1 MKNNL
6 KKSTVAAAIAFALT
20 ASISFSAH
28 AVIGTTLGDLT
39 AVATADQTQ
48 TGFDTAI
55 KDIGSEFETNYNTA
69 MAGSSPTLAMSSA
82 VILQSTAGDNNF
94 AYINQEATAI
104 TPATTAFN
112 YAAIDQQ
119 TGDNNAYILQSGD
132 QNYASIVQGGAQAS
146 VAYISQLGNS
156 NRAIINQK

>member
-1 MKNNL
+1 
-6 KKSTVAAAIAFALT
+6 
-20 ASISFSAH
+20 
-28 AVIGTTLGDLT
+28 
-39 AVATADQTQ
+39 
-48 TGFDTAI
+48 
-55 KDIGSEFETNYNTA
+55 
-69 MAGSSPTLAMSSA
+69 MAGTSPTLTMSSA

-94 AYINQEATAI
+94 AYIDQVATAI
-104 TPATTAFN
+104 APATAFN

-132 QNYASIVQGGAQAS
+132 QNYASIVQGGTQAT